1 MRDFRLA
8 PAVASTSF
16 ILVIFLLGLSPVLPA
31 AEPPPDQE
39 QRWHHLKDLQE
50 QLSKNAPKGVNE
62 IEFFAPVKAELH
74 TDAAD
79 FAAAYPHDPR
89 RWEAKL
95 LEIKTTNFPTP
106 PAERQSLFDKNEKIV
121 GEIEAAADAPREIKE
136 NAERTI
142 LFQHL
147 DHLDLV
153 DSPQQA
159 SALEK
164 RMVAFL
170 HDYPDDPR
178 GSSMQVRRA
187 DLLARS
193 DPAKVRPLLDELSA
207 SDNPKV
213 AAAARGRIAQIA
225 LGKAPLDWKFTAL
238 DGREIDFDQMR
249 GRVILIDYWASWCPD
264 CLRALPQVLA
274 VYRKYH
280 DQGFEVVGISLD
292 NDQDALVAFLKKHDM
307 PWPEYFDGK
316 GWQSDLVTRY
326 GVGGIPEMWIVDRDG
341 RVSAAGV
348 QPEEIDGMVAGLL
361 GR

>member
-1 MRDFRLA
+1 MVL
-8 PAVASTSF
+8 
-16 ILVIFLLGLSPVLPA
+16 LLGLGSLLQA
-31 AEPPPDQE
+31 AETTPDQE
-39 QRWHHLKDLQE
+39 QRWQHLKDLQQ
-50 QLSKNAPKGVNE
+50 QLSGNAPKGVNE

-74 TDAAD
+74 TDAVD
-79 FAAAYPHDPR
+79 FAAAYPQDPR

-95 LEIKTTNFPTP
+95 LEIKTTNFPAP
-106 PAERQSLFDKNEKIV
+106 AAERKDLFRQNEAIV
-121 GEIEAAADAPREIKE
+121 GEIKAAADAPAEIKE

-153 DSPQQA
+153 GNPLEA
-159 SALEK
+159 AALET

-193 DPAKVRPLLDELSA
+193 DPAKVRPLLDELSESA
-207 SDNPKV
+207 NPKV

-225 LGKAPLDWKFTAL
+225 LGKVPLDWKFTAL
-238 DGREIDFDQMR
+238 DGRELDFTQMR

-274 VYRKYH
+274 VHRKYH
-280 DQGFEVVGISLD
+280 DKGFDVVGISLD
-292 NDQDALVAFLKKHDM
+292 NDQDALTSFLKKRDM

-316 GWQSDLVTRY
+316 GWQSDLVTKY
-326 GVGGIPEMWIVDRDG
+326 GVGGIPEMWIVGQDG

-348 QPEEIDGMVAGLL
+348 QPEELDGTVAGLL
-361 GR
+361 RQ